1 MKELFLGLGM
11 LVSAL
16 WPSQKHVFVSPV
28 PENYVA
34 PKPAIPLLRN
44 RNEELKNVVEK
55 SLEGTTGK
63 YAIVIKNLKNGTY
76 YAQNEN
82 DVMHAASLYKMW
94 LAALVFE
101 KIRNGKIS
109 GDDVMADSVQN
120 INSYYGIPDE
130 DAELTEGYF
139 KYTVSKAVNQAISI
153 SHNYAALMLLKKIG
167 GYDEVELFLRENK
180 LNNSSFKIKP
190 QTTAA
195 DMAYYL
201 QQIYKKQVGDEQISE
216 WLLTVM
222 AKNRLNEGL
231 PKYLPQT
238 MQISHKTGE
247 IFGFKHDAG
256 IVFTPAGDYIIVAM
270 SESNSPFGAEE
281 RIAQLSK
288 AVYDYFNL
296 P

>member
-1 MKELFLGLGM
+1 MAAIL
-11 LVSAL
+11 
-16 WPSQKHVFVSPV
+16 PSEKPVFISPV
-28 PENYVA
+28 PENYEA
-34 PKPAIPLLRN
+34 SRPAIEIFRDRN
-44 RNEELKNVVEK
+44 GELKQVVEK
-55 SLEGTTGK
+55 SLAGSTGK
-63 YAIVIKNLKNGTY
+63 YAIVIKNLKTGAY
-76 YAQNEN
+76 FAQNEN
-82 DVMHAASLYKMW
+82 EIMHAASLYKIW
-94 LAALVFE
+94 LVARVFE
-101 KIRNGKIS
+101 KIRNGELS
-109 GDDVMADSVQN
+109 GEDVMSDSVQN
-120 INSYYGIPDE
+120 INNYYSIPDE

-139 KYTVSKAVNQAISI
+139 KYTVSEAVNQAISI
-153 SHNYAALMLLKKIG
+153 SHNYAALMLLRKIG
-167 GYDEVELFLRENK
+167 GYDEVEAFLRENK
-180 LNNSSFKIKP
+180 LNNSGFKIKP

-201 QQIYKKQVGDEQISE
+201 QQIYKKEVGDEQISE
-216 WLLTVM
+216 WLLAVM

-288 AVYDYFNL
+288 AVYDYFSAR
-296 P
+296 

>member
-101 KIRNGKIS
+101 KIR
-109 GDDVMADSVQN
+109 
-120 INSYYGIPDE
+120 
-130 DAELTEGYF
+130 
-139 KYTVSKAVNQAISI
+139 
-153 SHNYAALMLLKKIG
+153 
-167 GYDEVELFLRENK
+167 
-180 LNNSSFKIKP
+180 
-190 QTTAA
+190 
-195 DMAYYL
+195 
-201 QQIYKKQVGDEQISE
+201 
-216 WLLTVM
+216 
-222 AKNRLNEGL
+222 
-231 PKYLPQT
+231 
-238 MQISHKTGE
+238 
-247 IFGFKHDAG
+247 
-256 IVFTPAGDYIIVAM
+256 
-270 SESNSPFGAEE
+270 
-281 RIAQLSK
+281 
-288 AVYDYFNL
+288 
-296 P
+296 

>member
-1 MKELFLGLGM
+1 MLGLGM
-11 LVSAL
+11 LVSTIL
-16 WPSQKHVFVSPV
+16 PSEKPVFVSPV

-34 PKPAIPLLRN
+34 PIPVVSLLRN
-44 RNEELKNVVEK
+44 CNEELKQVVEQ
-55 SLEGTTGK
+55 SLAGTTGK
-63 YAIVIKNLKNGTY
+63 YAVVIKNLKTGAY

-82 DVMHAASLYKMW
+82 EVMHAASLYKIW
-94 LAALVFE
+94 LVARVFE
-101 KIRNGKIS
+101 KIRNGELA

-120 INSYYGIPDE
+120 INNYYSIPDE
-130 DAELTEGYF
+130 DAELKEGYF
-139 KYTVSKAVNQAISI
+139 KYTVSEAVNQAISI
-153 SHNYAALMLLKKIG
+153 SHNYAALMLLRKIG
-167 GYDEVELFLRENK
+167 GYDEVESFLRENK
-180 LNNSSFKIKP
+180 LNDSSFKIKP

-195 DMAYYL
+195 NMAFFFER
-201 QQIYKKQVGDEQISE
+201 IEKKEVGDEQISE
-216 WLLTVM
+216 WLLEVM

-288 AVYDYFNL
+288 AVYDYFSAR
-296 P
+296 

>member
-1 MKELFLGLGM
+1 MQQFLLGLGM
-11 LVSAL
+11 LVAAIL
-16 WPSQKHVFVSPV
+16 PSEKHVLVSPV
-28 PENYVA
+28 PDNYQA
-34 PKPAIPLLRN
+34 PIPVIAIMRN
-44 RNEELKNVVEK
+44 RNEELKSVVTK

-63 YAIVIKNLKNGTY
+63 YAVVIKNLKTGTY

-82 DVMHAASLYKMW
+82 EVMHAASLYKMW
-94 LAALVFE
+94 LTARVFE
-101 KIRNGKIS
+101 QIRAGEIS
-109 GDDVMADSVQN
+109 GDDVMSSSVVDLN
-120 INSYYGIPDE
+120 NYYGIAPE
-130 DAELTEGYF
+130 DAELTTGYF
-139 KYTVSKAVNQAISI
+139 NYTVNEAVNQAISI

-167 GYDEVELFLRENK
+167 GYDEVELFLKENN

-190 QTTAA
+190 QTTAGDIA
-195 DMAYYL
+195 KFL
-201 QQIYKKQVGDEQISE
+201 EKVYKKEIGDEQISE
-216 WLLTVM
+216 WLIEVL

-256 IVFTPAGDYIIVAM
+256 IIFNQSGDYIIVVM